1 MALTAAQIAQTSADL
16 NQGFEDLA
24 CDAANGKIYLIT
36 EKLPRRVWSLD
47 VATGLFE
54 IIIDVETLSSWTSQ
68 LSDLA
73 GLTYDP
79 VGKTLF
85 VLSEESKRIV
95 QSTLN
100 GTLLGPSLS
109 VANATA
115 PEGLSFIPST
125 GELLVQSEPNQIL
138 RFPRKTS
145 GLVCTPVAP
154 TRAPVAPVNAPVAPV
169 APSAPAVAPVAPS
182 APVVAPMVPSAP
194 AAPVAPSAP
203 RAPTAPAAPIAP
215 PASSPVVAPVASPV
229 LAPVV
234 APVAS
239 PVLAPVVAPVAAPV
253 TAPVAAPKAPVVA
266 PKSPTKTPTK
276 TPTKAPTRI
285 RCGLFGFRIVCFNG
299 CGIVGR
305 LFRFC
310 KYP

>member
-1 MALTAAQIAQTSADL
+1 MALTPAQVAQTSSDA
-16 NQGFEDLA
+16 NQGFEDVA
-24 CDAANGKIYLIT
+24 CDAASGKIYVIT
-36 EKLPRRVWSLD
+36 EKSPRRVWSLD
-47 VATGLFE
+47 VATGLYE
-54 IIIDVETLSSWTSQ
+54 IIIDVETLAPWTSQ

-115 PEGLSFIPST
+115 PEGLSFVPST

-138 RFPRKTS
+138 RFARKTT

-154 TRAPVAPVNAPVAPV
+154 TRAPVAPVAPTAPR
-169 APSAPAVAPVAPS
+169 APS
-182 APVVAPMVPSAP
+182 APVL
-194 AAPVAPSAP
+194 APVVPG
-203 RAPTAPAAPIAP
+203 APTAPVAS
-215 PASSPVVAPVASPV
+215 PASSPVVAPIASPV

-234 APVAS
+234 APVT
-239 PVLAPVVAPVAAPV
+239 APVAAPV
-253 TAPVAAPKAPVVA
+253 TAPVAAPVTAPVAAPVTAPKSPVVA

-285 RCGLFGFRIVCFNG
+285 RCGLFGFRIVCLNG
-299 CGIVGR
+299 CGIFGR
-305 LFRFC
+305 FFKFC